1 MRIEKC
7 TAEYWEFVR
16 TLRNNPKVSDGF
28 IQSKYITKTQQKK
41 YMKKYSDC
49 YRICLKEDVPV
60 GYVGVIE
67 NDIRICTHPDYQKL
81 GIGSFMLDNILKE
94 FPHAE
99 AKIKINNIASM
110 KLFEKNGFKKTFTI
124 LTKNEE

>member
-1 MRIEKC
+1 MRIKKC

-28 IQSKYITKTQQKK
+28 IQSKYISKTQQKK
-41 YMKKYSDC
+41 YMEKYSDC

-81 GIGSFMLDNILKE
+81 GIGSFMLENILKE

-124 LTKNEE
+124 LTKIEE